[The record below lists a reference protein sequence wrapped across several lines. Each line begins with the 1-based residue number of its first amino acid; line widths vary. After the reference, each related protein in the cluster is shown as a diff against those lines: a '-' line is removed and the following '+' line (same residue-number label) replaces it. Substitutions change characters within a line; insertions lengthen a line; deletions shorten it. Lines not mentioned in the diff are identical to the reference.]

1 MGSRTYPS
9 KSDAEKPG
17 STGPRRHLGV
27 RAARTRRAGF
37 LGALTARLRLLRLAV
52 RAADVDVGAV
62 QGEALRAEKG
72 SNVKPHLERSAR
84 RGPTLVRVVEGARPG
99 KALDDH
105 ILNTPPKQVA
115 RTGVEY
121 VSVVF
126 AKMLKTR

>member
-1 MGSRTYPS
+1 MGGRGFECS
-9 KSDAEKPG
+9 PG
-17 STGPRRHLGV
+17 KVRDQGLTVVVVSGARGRRHRGGV
-27 RAARTRRAGF
+27 KVM
-37 LGALTARLRLLRLAV
+37 V
-52 RAADVDVGAV
+52 R
-62 QGEALRAEKG
+62 
-72 SNVKPHLERSAR
+72 
-84 RGPTLVRVVEGARPG
+84 TLVRVVEGARPG